1 MNQILQMLKYQN
13 QQSHNMDWN
22 YWSLGFATLAMF
34 ASLAAITQES
44 NSAEA
49 PDYLDETPSEE
60 VIDQMRGLGASA

>member
-1 MNQILQMLKYQN
+1 
-13 QQSHNMDWN
+13 MDWN

-60 VIDQMRGLGASA
+60 TLDSMRGLGASA